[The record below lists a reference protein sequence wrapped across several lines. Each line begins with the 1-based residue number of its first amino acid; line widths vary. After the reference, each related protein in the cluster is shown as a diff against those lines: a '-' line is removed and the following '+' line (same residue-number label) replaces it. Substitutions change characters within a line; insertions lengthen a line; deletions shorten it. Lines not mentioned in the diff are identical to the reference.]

1 MWLST
6 VGLIITLALG
16 FLVVPCATDAQQPVK
31 RIGLLMNTSPPFEA
45 ALQDSPFQQKLREL
59 GWQEGHNIVFERR
72 YTEGQSE
79 RLPALAAELVRLRP
93 DILVTGGTPGA
104 RAAQQATTTIP
115 IVLWGTGMLVEQG
128 IVASLAQ
135 PGGNITGLE
144 TTAGGLSGK
153 RVEILK
159 DVLPRLARVAYLY
172 DGANPFY
179 TFELP
184 QLETDARALGVQ
196 LLPVAVHAPDGFD
209 AAFATILAFRPDA
222 LLFADDSA
230 TLYSHLRQIVG
241 FATTHRLPT
250 MGARKQAAEA
260 GSLLAFGYSFGA
272 LRQRAAIYVDKI
284 LRGARPGDLP
294 IERPTTFEL
303 ILNLKTAEALGITI
317 PPLFLF
323 RADEVIR

>member
-1 MWLST
+1 
-6 VGLIITLALG
+6 
-16 FLVVPCATDAQQPVK
+16 
-31 RIGLLMNTSPPFEA
+31 
-45 ALQDSPFQQKLREL
+45 
-59 GWQEGHNIVFERR
+59 
-72 YTEGQSE
+72 
-79 RLPALAAELVRLRP
+79 
-93 DILVTGGTPGA
+93 
-104 RAAQQATTTIP
+104 
-115 IVLWGTGMLVEQG
+115 VEQG

-159 DVLPRLARVAYLY
+159 DVLPRLSRVAYLY

-294 IERPTTFEL
+294 IERPMTFEL